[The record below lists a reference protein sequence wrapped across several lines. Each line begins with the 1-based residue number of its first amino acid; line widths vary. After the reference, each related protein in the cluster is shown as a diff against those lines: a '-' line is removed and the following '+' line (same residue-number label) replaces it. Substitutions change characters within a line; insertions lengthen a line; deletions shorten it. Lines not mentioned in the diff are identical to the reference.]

1 MSDKGQPLSPTTSA
15 PTPTPTLGTSTSAP
29 PLHVLRPPIAQTGRI
44 MAAPAAVA
52 AMTPPEEVNAGL
64 TAVGFMPGQAQAVTG
79 LIGMLRTAI
88 AGLSDFVH
96 EQFAVVQADLNQ
108 LRGALRAPKRR
119 TMKCR

>member
-1 MSDKGQPLSPTTSA
+1 
-15 PTPTPTLGTSTSAP
+15 
-29 PLHVLRPPIAQTGRI
+29 
-44 MAAPAAVA
+44 
-52 AMTPPEEVNAGL
+52 MTPPEEVNAGL

-108 LRGALRAPKRR
+108 LRGSIEGAQKTHNEVQITSQQNRTEMQNAEAKIRALQAVQATCP
-119 TMKCR
+119 